1 VWSVAVADGD
11 DCASVV
17 LASCPYRPANRR
29 FAGFWIGTV
38 VRVCALRIVRLS
50 SLLVS
55 FALAVG
61 ATSAVAGTYCVQ
73 DSACVAA
80 GGSAELT
87 IAAAVAAAR
96 GTAGLDQIKIG
107 PGTFVEDG
115 IDAST
120 AVEIAGE
127 GVGRTVIASTGGPGI
142 TALWLRD
149 SASSVSDLTIALP
162 TGNQHGLIT
171 TGTAR
176 RVAVTAP
183 EGMTGTGVTLAQS
196 GSFLDGSVRLPLVA
210 TWGVVSTNLSNA
222 VSVKRSTIAASIGI
236 WNVDTVQHVH
246 VTAVNGIV
254 AAAYDPP
261 VVKVTVDDALVELPG
276 PYGDA
281 LQVRIADS
289 SVPKSATLIARHV
302 TAIGN
307 GGYDSTGIAVS
318 ADRNGSVPGTSTASV
333 IASDVILRGFV
344 TNLERIA
351 VGGSDPAHTGVAD
364 ITIDHSN
371 FDPTKQWSS
380 DWNPIGGGRA
390 SGTINVGPHNLN
402 VDPLF
407 RDPADGDFSLMPD
420 SPLIDRGSLD
430 PLVAEEPTTDLA
442 GNPRVIDGDGDA
454 VAIADMGAFEYVPP
468 PTPQLLPATSSSATP
483 TTSIAPVL
491 TALSLRPDHFAV
503 TSRDTADV
511 AKHRHVHRPVH
522 GTTIHFELS
531 RSATVAFAVERQA
544 FGRRVGGAC
553 VRPTRAVRRTR
564 RCRRW
569 VRLFTFS
576 RDGRAGAN
584 AIPFGGHRP
593 SGPLAPGTYRL
604 RAIANADALSSP
616 PATAGFAIVRAMKGP
631 TSRPLRTR

>member
-1 VWSVAVADGD
+1 M
-11 DCASVV
+11 
-17 LASCPYRPANRR
+17 
-29 FAGFWIGTV
+29 
-38 VRVCALRIVRLS
+38 
-50 SLLVS
+50 
-55 FALAVG
+55 
-61 ATSAVAGTYCVQ
+61 YCVQ

-96 GTAGLDQIKIG
+96 GTVGLDQIKIG
-107 PGTFVEDG
+107 PGTFVENG

-120 AVEIAGE
+120 AVEIVGD
-127 GVGRTVIASTGGPGI
+127 GIGRTVIASTGGPGVV
-142 TALWLRD
+142 ALWLRD
-149 SASSVSDLTIALP
+149 SASSVSDLSIALP
-162 TGNQHGLIT
+162 TGNQHGLDT
-171 TGTAR
+171 TGVAR

-183 EGMTGTGVTLAQS
+183 EGMTGTGVTLSQS
-196 GSFLDGSVRLPLVA
+196 GSFLDGSVLLPLVA
-210 TWGVVSTNLSNA
+210 TWGVVSTNLSDA
-222 VSVKRSTIAASIGI
+222 VAVERSTIAAAIGTF
-236 WNVDTVQHVH
+236 NVDTVRHVH
-246 VTAVNGIV
+246 VTAVDGIV

-289 SVPKSATLIARHV
+289 SVPKSAALIARHV

-390 SGTINVGPHNLN
+390 SGTINAGPYNLN
-402 VDPLF
+402 VDPRF
-407 RDPADGDFSLMPD
+407 RDPAAGDFSLLPD
-420 SPLIDRGSLD
+420 SPLIDAGSPD
-430 PLVAEEPTTDLA
+430 PPVAGEPTTDLA
-442 GNPRVIDGDGDA
+442 GNPRVVDGDGDA
-454 VAIADMGAFEYVPP
+454 TAIADIGAFEYVPSP
-468 PTPQLLPATSSSATP
+468 PPPPPLPVPSSSPMP
-483 TTSIAPVL
+483 TTPIAPAL
-491 TALSLRPDHFAV
+491 TDLSLRPARFAATTHV
-503 TSRDTADV
+503 SSQA
-511 AKHRHVHRPVH
+511 AKRRHANRPVH
-522 GTTIHFELS
+522 GTTIHFDLS
-531 RSATVAFAVERQA
+531 RSATVAFAVARQA
-544 FGRRVGGAC
+544 LGRRVGDAC
-553 VRPTRAVRRTR
+553 VRPAQALRRAK

-569 VRLFTFS
+569 TLLFAFS

-584 AIPFGGHRP
+584 AISFGGRRT
-593 SGPLAPGTYRL
+593 SGPLAPGRYRL
-604 RAIANADALSSP
+604 RAIASADALSSA
-616 PATAGFAIVRAMKGP
+616 PATARFAIVRD
-631 TSRPLRTR
+631 